1 MDEERSEFESRE
13 HFERCRRAG
22 EAWGRGGPASGRGAA
37 VNWWSEK
44 QYRLGALD
52 AVQARID
59 SDTQRLQAGPG
70 RDQLIW
76 QPRHGAVAALVH
88 YIADSEERQP
98 TRPKHYYSI
107 SRLLVEATGRWTDR
121 YVMAHSAFVGVKVA
135 LCQTDYTH
143 NRYNPALAPDGQP
156 IPGSARFNPVP
167 GTTLDFVITWND
179 FWGFSVSA
187 PYLNPVHD
195 LVAMIG

>member
-1 MDEERSEFESRE
+1 MEEERSESSAE

-22 EAWGRGGPASGRGAA
+22 LAWGGPASGRGVASQ
-37 VNWWSEK
+37 WWKEK

-52 AVQARID
+52 ATQARID

-76 QPRHGAVAALVH
+76 EPRHGGFVALIH

-98 TRPKHYYSI
+98 ARQKYYYAI
-107 SRLLVEATGRWTDR
+107 SRILLEATGRWTER
-121 YVMAHSAFVGVKVA
+121 YVIAHSAFVGIKVA
-135 LCQTDYTH
+135 ICETDHTH

-156 IPGSARFNPVP
+156 IPGSACFSPIP
-167 GTTLDFVITWND
+167 GTTWDFVIEWND
-179 FWGFSVSA
+179 YWGFSVPA
-187 PYLNPVHD
+187 PYVNPRHD
-195 LVAMIG
+195 LAAMIG